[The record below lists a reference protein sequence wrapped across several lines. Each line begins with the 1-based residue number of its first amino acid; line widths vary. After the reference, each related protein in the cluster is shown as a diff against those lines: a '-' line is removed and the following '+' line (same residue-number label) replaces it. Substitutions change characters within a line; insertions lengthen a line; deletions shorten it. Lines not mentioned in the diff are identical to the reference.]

1 MDFFS
6 WIDIGIIIILL
17 ISVGV
22 AMFRG
27 FVREAISLASWIIG
41 IWLAITYSSQ
51 VAVFLPSSIDDATL
65 NLSTNE
71 LPVSKLRVGIA
82 FSLIIIGSLMAGA
95 LLNYILSHVTKT
107 RALRGIDRLLGV
119 IFGFIRGSAIIV
131 LLILAASYTSFP
143 QSEIWKTAQLLPP
156 FEQIARKAIEL
167 MPPEYAKFF
176 SLDEVEFQATNDRY
190 NKRHLSKAIV

>member
-27 FVREAISLASWIIG
+27 FVKEAISLASWVIG

-51 VAVFLPSSIDDATL
+51 IALFLPSSIDDATL

-71 LPVSKLRVGIA
+71 VQVSKLRVGIA
-82 FSLIIIGSLMAGA
+82 FTLIIIGSLIAGA

-119 IFGFIRGSAIIV
+119 IFGFIRGSAIVV

-143 QSEIWKTAQLLPP
+143 QSDIWKSAQLLPP
-156 FEQIARKAIEL
+156 FEKVAREAIKL
-167 MPPEYAKFF
+167 MPPEYSKFF
-176 SLDEVEFQATNDRY
+176 SLDESEIQASVETL
-190 NKRHLSKAIV
+190 K